1 MKFTQYFDDHFIN
14 ISYISSQMK
23 KLWVHA
29 PIYNRNYDILNHNEV
44 KFDHILIMRGYHG
57 HTTERS
63 T

>member
-1 MKFTQYFDDHFIN
+1 
-14 ISYISSQMK
+14 MK

-44 KFDHILIMRGYHG
+44 KFDHILTMRGYHG